1 MYQWALRDISIAQT
15 VEQRYEPEYDVE
27 LMEFFGRVDYVRGR
41 GRAIIE
47 ALTN

>member
-27 LMEFFGRVDYVRGR
+27 LMEFLGGLITFVG
-41 GRAIIE
+41 E
-47 ALTN
+47 AGPLSKP